1 MGDVLTLIDKAQEA
15 IDEEEAAKLAQKVGK
30 AQFDFNDYLES
41 IRQMRKMG
49 GLSDILNMLPGMGNK
64 LSAVDTEQ
72 GEKQMAVTEAIIYS
86 MTPQERANPD
96 ILNPSRKN
104 RIARGSG
111 VDISEVNRI
120 VKQFAQTKKM
130 MKQMPGMMKRRGKKG
145 LFGGFPF

>member
-1 MGDVLTLIDKAQEA
+1 
-15 IDEEEAAKLAQKVGK
+15 
-30 AQFDFNDYLES
+30 
-41 IRQMRKMG
+41 
-49 GLSDILNMLPGMGNK
+49 
-64 LSAVDTEQ
+64 
-72 GEKQMAVTEAIIYS
+72 MAVTEAIIYS

-130 MKQMPGMMKRRGKKG
+130 MKQMPGMMKRREKKG